1 MNHQLHLY
9 LLCCCILLSLGC
21 DNSLQK
27 KSPPTKEPTTQP
39 SVEEKTETP
48 KEEISISRF
57 QNEIDQFLKQDEEL
71 DIPKNGILMTGSS
84 SIRMWKSMQKDFPKL
99 PVYNRG
105 FGGATIPEV
114 IHFAGQYI
122 FHHQPQIIVFYC
134 GENDISEGASPETV
148 FASFQAFVKIIETKL
163 PETKLVYL
171 SMKPSI
177 ARWNLW
183 PKYQAGE
190 ELIKAFVEEKSN
202 IEYMDASVT
211 MLDENGEVKKDIFI
225 EDGLHMNAKG
235 YEGWT
240 NQLKPILEQLYQ
252 VK

>member
-1 MNHQLHLY
+1 
-9 LLCCCILLSLGC
+9 
-21 DNSLQK
+21 
-27 KSPPTKEPTTQP
+27 
-39 SVEEKTETP
+39 
-48 KEEISISRF
+48 
-57 QNEIDQFLKQDEEL
+57 
-71 DIPKNGILMTGSS
+71 
-84 SIRMWKSMQKDFPKL
+84 
-99 PVYNRG
+99 
-105 FGGATIPEV
+105 
-114 IHFAGQYI
+114 
-122 FHHQPQIIVFYC
+122 
-134 GENDISEGASPETV
+134 
-148 FASFQAFVKIIETKL
+148 
-163 PETKLVYL
+163 
-171 SMKPSI
+171 MKPSV

-240 NQLKPILEQLYQ
+240 KQLKPILEQLYQ